1 MTNVTVFDRMVTPPV
16 YDLANVGFTVMA
28 QRQLKL
34 EADIQLYELFKQ
46 LLWWKS
52 SSLGFNVPFGNDCL
66 FVNFRKH
73 SFFL

>member
-16 YDLANVGFTVMA
+16 YDLDNVGFTVMA

-34 EADIQLYELFKQ
+34 EADIQLYELFKH

-52 SSLGFNVPFGNDCL
+52 SSLGFNVVPSAM
-66 FVNFRKH
+66 FVC
-73 SFFL
+73 